1 MRVSGNKV
9 LRETAELKSNHA
21 AGNEP
26 QNTSI
31 LSPRSKRATEW
42 NYISRNDEDAM
53 RWSCSAGERDK
64 SYCKIVVWKLLE
76 CSDYWNWTLQRRYS
90 EDIRKQVSGCAV
102 PALR

>member
-1 MRVSGNKV
+1 VSGNKV
-9 LRETAELKSNHA
+9 LRETAELKSSHA

-31 LSPRSKRATEW
+31 LPPRSKQATEW
-42 NYISRNDEDAM
+42 NYISGNDEDAM

-76 CSDYWNWTLQRRYS
+76 CGDYRNAKAIFRGRQKAGARMC
-90 EDIRKQVSGCAV
+90 GAV
-102 PALR
+102 R